1 MSFKIIDLEKYDRKE
16 HFIHYLN
23 NVPCSYSMTVN
34 IDITDLLKLTKERN
48 YKLYP
53 VILYAITKV
62 VNNHIEFRMSLDE
75 NDNLGYYINVNTS
88 YTIFHKHFV
97 YTMGNI
103 Y

>member
-48 YKLYP
+48 YKLY
-53 VILYAITKV
+53 T
-62 VNNHIEFRMSLDE
+62 NNYCLD
-75 NDNLGYYINVNTS
+75 NY
-88 YTIFHKHFV
+88 
-97 YTMGNI
+97 
-103 Y
+103 